1 MDTPHYDPAFYEAW
15 RNGQLSDDQIN
26 LLTDDQLTKY
36 RQHQEYLIE
45 HKGHESRHELMAFI
59 LLFALFASQFVILWW
74 KKKHYKSYQAV
85 SLTGLYIFPALFALY
100 DGWHRFLIVWI
111 IYSCLN
117 GFIIYKASRKPLEA
131 MTPRMVYKWYTVV
144 YNTSF
149 VVGVIGYIIIMLVF
163 FGLGV
168 LFSAEAD
175 LMQAGILC
183 LSYGLY
189 FGVLGR
195 DFVEICTDRMASTIG
210 YYSEKGL
217 PQKQLSDNICAVCA
231 QPTSVTGS
239 LVDPQQPMF
248 TDDEIHQLACK
259 HVFHEKC
266 IRGWCLIGK
275 KDICPYCKEKVDLKQ
290 FKKNPWD
297 TQQQLYLNIL
307 DGVRYMVVWQPL
319 IFGAVQAFYYI
330 LGLN

>member
-1 MDTPHYDPAFYEAW
+1 
-15 RNGQLSDDQIN
+15 
-26 LLTDDQLTKY
+26 
-36 RQHQEYLIE
+36 
-45 HKGHESRHELMAFI
+45 MAFI

-117 GFIIYKASRKPLEA
+117 GFGKSTKERSVHASEDLIIHHLVIYKASRKPLEA

-163 FGLGV
+163 FGLGA

-189 FGVLGR
+189 FG
-195 DFVEICTDRMASTIG
+195 
-210 YYSEKGL
+210 
-217 PQKQLSDNICAVCA
+217 
-231 QPTSVTGS
+231 
-239 LVDPQQPMF
+239 
-248 TDDEIHQLACK
+248 
-259 HVFHEKC
+259 
-266 IRGWCLIGK
+266 
-275 KDICPYCKEKVDLKQ
+275 
-290 FKKNPWD
+290 
-297 TQQQLYLNIL
+297 
-307 DGVRYMVVWQPL
+307 
-319 IFGAVQAFYYI
+319 
-330 LGLN
+330 